1 MTEAKPLTE
10 PKALT
15 ELIEDAVNKGANTV
29 EQIHREIADL
39 PLGVLER
46 LGLFERTTSDV
57 RRVQDAS
64 IGAVY
69 DVIRDVN
76 TLVTKLAGDL
86 LEQRAEDPAASRT
99 RGSKPGARA

>member
-1 MTEAKPLTE
+1 MSEA
-10 PKALT
+10 KALT

-76 TLVTKLAGDL
+76 FLVTKLAGDL
-86 LEQRAEDPAASRT
+86 LEERAERRPAGTTA
-99 RGSKPGARA
+99 KPQPGARA